1 MCSCWFGHDALLADC
16 HKWHVIFFLN
26 ERRRFCWIVK
36 CKSNPSL
43 DEHSNLWVCRK
54 VQSMSYCRGIP
65 RGSLGG
71 LVVMESDHDEVPMS
85 ITNVPNNPGRGV
97 CVEDQRQQDDV
108 SYQHDG
114 ADQYDHQTNKDL
126 PHKDRGD
133 IFSGKHSQNF
143 V

>member
-1 MCSCWFGHDALLADC
+1 
-16 HKWHVIFFLN
+16 
-26 ERRRFCWIVK
+26 
-36 CKSNPSL
+36 
-43 DEHSNLWVCRK
+43 
-54 VQSMSYCRGIP
+54 MSYCRGIP

-108 SYQHDG
+108 SYEHDG

-126 PHKDRGD
+126 PHTGRGD
-133 IFSGKHSQNF
+133 IFSGKNSKNF